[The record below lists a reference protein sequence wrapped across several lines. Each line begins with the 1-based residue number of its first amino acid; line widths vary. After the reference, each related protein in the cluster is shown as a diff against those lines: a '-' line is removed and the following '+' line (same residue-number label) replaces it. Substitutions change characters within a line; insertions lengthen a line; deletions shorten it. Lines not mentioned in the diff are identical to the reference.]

1 MQTLSEE
8 IFESLQSQTGHQAKT
23 TVCHSPLQR
32 LSPHPISVCQPLS
45 ICSPFCYIMSSLFET
60 SITLEQ
66 FELSSS
72 HLHPTKILKPIPIS
86 SLHLH
91 RNNEFG
97 PEALLSID
105 IRMSTYQVCIYK
117 LLCYVND

>member
-1 MQTLSEE
+1 MPITGSFSFNGLVLIAADDELLAALVVVVDVSVLLVVVAVVVVHVADVVVAGVAA
-8 IFESLQSQTGHQAKT
+8 IFKPG
-23 TVCHSPLQR
+23 
-32 LSPHPISVCQPLS
+32 
-45 ICSPFCYIMSSLFET
+45 
-60 SITLEQ
+60 Q

-91 RNNEFG
+91 RNNELG

-117 LLCYVND
+117 LFCYVND

>member
-1 MQTLSEE
+1 MPITGSFSFNGLVLIAAGEE
-8 IFESLQSQTGHQAKT
+8 LLAALVVVVVDVLLVDVFVAVVDVDVVVAGVAAIFTPG
-23 TVCHSPLQR
+23 
-32 LSPHPISVCQPLS
+32 
-45 ICSPFCYIMSSLFET
+45 
-60 SITLEQ
+60 Q

-91 RNNEFG
+91 RNNELG

>member
-1 MQTLSEE
+1 MLIAAGEE
-8 IFESLQSQTGHQAKT
+8 LLGVLVVVVDVDGLLVVVAVVVDVVDVVVAGVAAIFKPG
-23 TVCHSPLQR
+23 
-32 LSPHPISVCQPLS
+32 
-45 ICSPFCYIMSSLFET
+45 
-60 SITLEQ
+60 Q

-91 RNNEFG
+91 RNNELG
-97 PEALLSID
+97 PEILLSID

>member
-1 MQTLSEE
+1 MPITGSFSFNGLVLIAADDELLAALVVVDVDVLLVVVAVVDVVVAAGAVAIFTL
-8 IFESLQSQTGHQAKT
+8 G
-23 TVCHSPLQR
+23 
-32 LSPHPISVCQPLS
+32 
-45 ICSPFCYIMSSLFET
+45 
-60 SITLEQ
+60 Q

>member
-1 MQTLSEE
+1 MPITGSFSFNGLVLIAADDELLAALVVVE
-8 IFESLQSQTGHQAKT
+8 VDVLLVVVFVAVVDVVGDVVVAGVAAIFKPG
-23 TVCHSPLQR
+23 
-32 LSPHPISVCQPLS
+32 
-45 ICSPFCYIMSSLFET
+45 
-60 SITLEQ
+60 Q

-91 RNNEFG
+91 RNNELG

>member
-1 MQTLSEE
+1 MLIEADE
-8 IFESLQSQTGHQAKT
+8 LLAEVLLEVLLVIVVVVLLAVVVEVVVLAGVAAIFKSGQL
-23 TVCHSPLQR
+23 
-32 LSPHPISVCQPLS
+32 
-45 ICSPFCYIMSSLFET
+45 
-60 SITLEQ
+60 
-66 FELSSS
+66 ELSSC
-72 HLHPTKILKPIPIS
+72 HLQPTKILKPIPIS

-91 RNNEFG
+91 RNNELG

>member
-1 MQTLSEE
+1 MPITGSFSFNGLVLIAAGEE
-8 IFESLQSQTGHQAKT
+8 LLEVLVVVVDVDGLLVVVAVVVDVVDVVVAGVAAIFKPG
-23 TVCHSPLQR
+23 
-32 LSPHPISVCQPLS
+32 
-45 ICSPFCYIMSSLFET
+45 
-60 SITLEQ
+60 Q

-91 RNNEFG
+91 RNNELG

-105 IRMSTYQVCIYK
+105 IRMSTYQVYIYK
-117 LLCYVND
+117 LFCYVND